1 MDDHIN
7 RGDLVRWIVDYELF
21 AADATGKTYP
31 LEPVYQYGIVVEV
44 SPEDP
49 SMVVIYNPYQ
59 AEWWI
64 GNKAGDQIE
73 IISKA
78 KNMSK
83 SDNESTV
90 EIVTI
95 GTGKRSTRW
104 LCAHCKTGIVIS
116 IPSECP
122 ECGKLLNEEVAR
134 QEE

>member
-1 MDDHIN
+1 VDDSIN

-21 AADATGKTYP
+21 AADDTGNAYP

-44 SPEDP
+44 SQEDP
-49 SMVVIYNPYQ
+49 AVVVIYNPYQ

-64 GNKAGDQIE
+64 GNKADDQIE

-83 SDNESTV
+83 RDNESPV
-90 EIVTI
+90 EIITI
-95 GTGKRSTRW
+95 GEGHRTTRW
-104 LCAHCKTGIVIS
+104 LCAHCKAGIVIS

-122 ECGKLLNEEVAR
+122 ECGKLLNEEVVR

>member
-1 MDDHIN
+1 VEDGIH

-21 AADATGKTYP
+21 AADETGKAYP

-44 SPEDP
+44 SEEDP
-49 SMVVIYNPYQ
+49 AMVVIYNPYQ

-64 GNKAGDQIE
+64 GNKTDDQIE

-78 KNMSK
+78 KNMRK
-83 SDNESTV
+83 HVRESSVEVITV
-90 EIVTI
+90 SE
-95 GTGKRSTRW
+95 GKRTTRW
-104 LCAHCKTGIVIS
+104 LCAHCKAGIVIS

-122 ECGKLLNEEVAR
+122 ECGKVLNEEIMR

>member
-21 AADATGKTYP
+21 AADDTGKTYP

-95 GTGKRSTRW
+95 
-104 LCAHCKTGIVIS
+104 API
-116 IPSECP
+116 
-122 ECGKLLNEEVAR
+122 AR
-134 QEE
+134 QALSLVFHQNVQSVANFLMKKLRDRKSEGGYRCSGC